1 VERFSSKKTS
11 LSSGQ
16 QETWSLGVKQQS
28 LTQYFGYRYANYK
41 IIATRP
47 KKNRLLSV
55 LLVIKY

>member
-28 LTQYFGYRYANYK
+28 LTQYFGYRYANTK
-41 IIATRP
+41 SLQQDL
-47 KKNRLLSV
+47 KK
-55 LLVIKY
+55 